1 MLQLQLEN
9 DAAVLPTNTAESTAR
24 IAELTV
30 TAAEA
35 RADARTLA
43 AGARRTTNLK
53 LMDLES
59 RKLDGAQSP

>member
-35 RADARTLA
+35 RADVRTLA
-43 AGARRTTNLK
+43 AGARRTTK

>member
-35 RADARTLA
+35 RADARTQVHA
-43 AGARRTTNLK
+43 ERPN
-53 LMDLES
+53 
-59 RKLDGAQSP
+59 